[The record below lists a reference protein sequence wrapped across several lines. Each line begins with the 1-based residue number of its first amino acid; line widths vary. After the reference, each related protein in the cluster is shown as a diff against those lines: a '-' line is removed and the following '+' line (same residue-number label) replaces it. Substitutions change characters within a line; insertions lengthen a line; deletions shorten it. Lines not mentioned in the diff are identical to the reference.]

1 MRRKKALKLR
11 HKIVKETLNHKGPYL
26 TNRRAID
33 LWFRYI
39 NRAVFNNE
47 LPDFDKIIIKKWLK
61 QAMGQVCA
69 YPDKDPKRF
78 ELEMLR
84 KYNTK
89 RDFIETLAHE
99 MIHLYQFAL
108 KKDTGNHNR
117 IFYSFRPRFKF
128 IGEKYA
134 DCSG

>member
-47 LPDFDKIIIKKWLK
+47 LPNFDKIIIKKWLK
-61 QAMGQVCA
+61 RAMGQVCA

-84 KYNTK
+84 KFNSK

-108 KKDTGNHNR
+108 KKDTGNHNSM
-117 IFYSFRPRFKF
+117 FYSFRSRFKF
-128 IGEKYA
+128 IGLGL
-134 DCSG
+134 SQ

>member
-1 MRRKKALKLR
+1 MRRKRAIKLR
-11 HKIVKETLNHKGPYL
+11 RKIKAETLNDRGPYL

-39 NRAVFNNE
+39 NRAVFDNQ

-61 QAMGQVCA
+61 KAMGQVCA
-69 YPDKDPKRF
+69 YPDKNPKRF
-78 ELEMLR
+78 ELEMLK
-84 KYNTK
+84 KYHSK

-108 KKDTGNHNR
+108 KERHR
-117 IFYSFRPRFKF
+117 LSQQYVL
-128 IGEKYA
+128 
-134 DCSG
+134 

>member
-47 LPDFDKIIIKKWLK
+47 LPNFDKIIIKKWLK
-61 QAMGQVCA
+61 RAVGQVCA

-84 KYNTK
+84 KYNSK
-89 RDFIETLAHE
+89 KDFIETLAHE

-108 KKDTGNHNR
+108 KKDTGNHNS

-128 IGEKYA
+128 IGLGL
-134 DCSG
+134 SL

>member
-47 LPDFDKIIIKKWLK
+47 LPNFDKIIIKKWLK

-89 RDFIETLAHE
+89 KDFIETLAHE

-108 KKDTGNHNR
+108 KKDTGNHNS

-128 IGEKYA
+128 IGLGL
-134 DCSG
+134 SL

>member
-33 LWFRYI
+33 IWFRYI

-47 LPDFDKIIIKKWLK
+47 LPDFDKIIIKKWMK

-89 RDFIETLAHE
+89 KDFIETLAHE

-128 IGEKYA
+128 IGLGL
-134 DCSG
+134 SL

>member
-11 HKIVKETLNHKGPYL
+11 HKIVKETLNHNGPYL

-47 LPDFDKIIIKKWLK
+47 LPNFDKIIIKKWLK

-128 IGEKYA
+128 IGLGL
-134 DCSG
+134 SL

>member
-1 MRRKKALKLR
+1 MRRKRALKLR
-11 HKIVKETLNHKGPYL
+11 RKIQVETLNNRGPYL
-26 TNRRAID
+26 TSRRAID

-39 NRAVFNNE
+39 NGAVFDNQ
-47 LPDFDKIIIKKWLK
+47 LPNFDKIIIKKWLK

-69 YPDKDPKRF
+69 YPDKNPNRF
-78 ELEMLR
+78 ELEMLK

-99 MIHLYQFAL
+99 MIHLYQMGL
-108 KKDTGNHNR
+108 KKDSGNHNS

-128 IGEKYA
+128 IGLGL
-134 DCSG
+134 SL

>member
-47 LPDFDKIIIKKWLK
+47 LPNFDKIIIKKWLK
-61 QAMGQVCA
+61 KAMGQVCA
-69 YPDKDPKRF
+69 YPDRDPKRF

-89 RDFIETLAHE
+89 KEFIETLAHE

-108 KKDTGNHNR
+108 KKDTGNHNS

-128 IGEKYA
+128 IGLGL
-134 DCSG
+134 SL

>member
-11 HKIVKETLNHKGPYL
+11 HKIVRETLVHKGPYV

-47 LPDFDKIIIKKWLK
+47 LPVFDKIIIKKWLK

-69 YPDKDPKRF
+69 YPDRNPKRF

-117 IFYSFRPRFKF
+117 IFYSFRPKFKF
-128 IGEKYA
+128 IGLGL
-134 DCSG
+134 SL

>member
-11 HKIVKETLNHKGPYL
+11 RKIVKETLGHKGPYL

-47 LPDFDKIIIKKWLK
+47 LPNFNKIIIKKWLK
-61 QAMGQVCA
+61 RAMGQVCA
-69 YPDKDPKRF
+69 YPDRNPKRF

-108 KKDTGNHNR
+108 KKDTGNHNS

-128 IGEKYA
+128 IGLGL
-134 DCSG
+134 SL

>member
-89 RDFIETLAHE
+89 KDFIETLAHE

-128 IGEKYA
+128 IGLGL
-134 DCSG
+134 SL

>member
-11 HKIVKETLNHKGPYL
+11 HKIVKETLNHRGPYL

-47 LPDFDKIIIKKWLK
+47 LPNFDKIIIKKWLK
-61 QAMGQVCA
+61 KAMGQVCA
-69 YPDKDPKRF
+69 YPDRDPKRF

-89 RDFIETLAHE
+89 KDFIETLAHE

-108 KKDTGNHNR
+108 KKDTGNHNS

-128 IGEKYA
+128 IGLGL
-134 DCSG
+134 SL

>member
-11 HKIVKETLNHKGPYL
+11 HKIVKETLDHKGPYL
-26 TNRRAID
+26 TNRRAIH

-39 NRAVFNNE
+39 NRAVFNNQ
-47 LPDFDKIIIKKWLK
+47 LPNFDKIIIKKWLK

-69 YPDKDPKRF
+69 YPDKNPTRF
-78 ELEMLR
+78 ELEMVR
-84 KYNTK
+84 KYQTK
-89 RDFIETLAHE
+89 KDFIETLAHE

-108 KKDTGNHNR
+108 KNDTGNHNS

-128 IGEKYA
+128 IGLGL
-134 DCSG
+134 SL

>member
-11 HKIVKETLNHKGPYL
+11 RKIVKETLSHKGPYL

-47 LPDFDKIIIKKWLK
+47 LPNFDKIIIKKWLK

-69 YPDKDPKRF
+69 YPDRNPTRF

-84 KYNTK
+84 KYHTK

-108 KKDTGNHNR
+108 KKDTGNHNS

-128 IGEKYA
+128 IGLGL
-134 DCSG
+134 SL

>member
-89 RDFIETLAHE
+89 KDFIETLAHE

-108 KKDTGNHNR
+108 KKDTGNHNS

-128 IGEKYA
+128 IGLGL
-134 DCSG
+134 SL

>member
-47 LPDFDKIIIKKWLK
+47 LPNFDKIIIKKLLK
-61 QAMGQVCA
+61 RAMGQVCA

-84 KYNTK
+84 KYNSK

-108 KKDTGNHNR
+108 KKDTGNHNSM
-117 IFYSFRPRFKF
+117 FYSFRSRFKF
-128 IGEKYA
+128 IGLGL
-134 DCSG
+134 SQ

>member
-11 HKIVKETLNHKGPYL
+11 RKIVEETLNHKGPYI
-26 TNRRAID
+26 TSRRAID

-39 NRAVFNNE
+39 NKAVFNNE
-47 LPDFDKIIIKKWLK
+47 LPNFHKITIKKWLK
-61 QAMGQVCA
+61 RAMGQVCA
-69 YPDKDPKRF
+69 YPDRNPTRF

-84 KYNTK
+84 KYHTK

-108 KKDTGNHNR
+108 KKDTGNHNS

-128 IGEKYA
+128 IGLGL
-134 DCSG
+134 SL

>member
-11 HKIVKETLNHKGPYL
+11 HKIVKETLDHRGPYL

-47 LPDFDKIIIKKWLK
+47 LPNFDKIIIKKWLK
-61 QAMGQVCA
+61 KAMGQVCA
-69 YPDKDPKRF
+69 YPDRDPKRF

-89 RDFIETLAHE
+89 KDFIETLAHE

-108 KKDTGNHNR
+108 KKDTGNHNS

-128 IGEKYA
+128 IGLGL
-134 DCSG
+134 SL

>member
-1 MRRKKALKLR
+1 MRRKRALKLR
-11 HKIVKETLNHKGPYL
+11 RKIQVETLSHKVTYV
-26 TNRRAID
+26 TSRRAID

-47 LPDFDKIIIKKWLK
+47 LPNFDNIVIKKWLK

-69 YPDKDPKRF
+69 YPDRNPRRF

-84 KYNTK
+84 KYRTK

-108 KKDTGNHNR
+108 KKDTGNHNS

-128 IGEKYA
+128 IGLGL
-134 DCSG
+134 SL

>member
-1 MRRKKALKLR
+1 MRRKRAIKLR
-11 HKIVKETLNHKGPYL
+11 RKIQVETLNDRGPYL
-26 TNRRAID
+26 TSRRAID

-39 NRAVFNNE
+39 NRAVFDNH

-69 YPDKDPKRF
+69 YPDINPTRF
-78 ELEMLR
+78 ELEMLK
-84 KYNTK
+84 KYKTK

-99 MIHLYQFAL
+99 MIHLYQMKL
-108 KKDTGNHNR
+108 KKDTGNHNS

-128 IGEKYA
+128 IGLGL
-134 DCSG
+134 SL

>member
-1 MRRKKALKLR
+1 MRRKRAIKLR
-11 HKIVKETLNHKGPYL
+11 RKIQVETLNDRGPYL

-39 NRAVFNNE
+39 NRAVFDNR

-69 YPDKDPKRF
+69 YPYINPTRF
-78 ELEMLR
+78 ELEMLK
-84 KYNTK
+84 KYKTK

-99 MIHLYQFAL
+99 MIHLYQMSV
-108 KKDTGNHNR
+108 KNNSGNHNSM
-117 IFYSFRPRFKF
+117 FYSFKPRFKF
-128 IGEKYA
+128 IGLALER
-134 DCSG
+134 

>member
-11 HKIVKETLNHKGPYL
+11 HKIVKETLNHRGPYL

-47 LPDFDKIIIKKWLK
+47 LPNFDKIIIKKWLK
-61 QAMGQVCA
+61 KAMGQVCA
-69 YPDKDPKRF
+69 YPDRDPKRF

-89 RDFIETLAHE
+89 KEFIETLAHE

-108 KKDTGNHNR
+108 KKDTGNHNS

-128 IGEKYA
+128 IGLGL
-134 DCSG
+134 SL

>member
-11 HKIVKETLNHKGPYL
+11 HKIERETLGHKGPYL
-26 TNRRAID
+26 TSRRAINR
-33 LWFRYI
+33 WFRYI

-47 LPDFDKIIIKKWLK
+47 LPKFDNIIIKKWLK
-61 QAMGQVCA
+61 RAMGQVCA
-69 YPDKDPKRF
+69 YPDRNPKRF

-84 KYNTK
+84 KYHTK

-108 KKDTGNHNR
+108 KKDTGNHNST
-117 IFYSFRPRFKF
+117 FYSFRPRFKF
-128 IGEKYA
+128 IGLGL
-134 DCSG
+134 SQ

>member
-11 HKIVKETLNHKGPYL
+11 HKIVKETLNHRGPYL

-47 LPDFDKIIIKKWLK
+47 LPNFDKIIIKKWLK
-61 QAMGQVCA
+61 KAMGQVCA
-69 YPDKDPKRF
+69 YPDRDPKRF

-89 RDFIETLAHE
+89 KDFIETLAHE
-99 MIHLYQFAL
+99 MIHLYQFTL
-108 KKDTGNHNR
+108 KKDTGNHNS

-128 IGEKYA
+128 IGLGL
-134 DCSG
+134 SL

>member
-61 QAMGQVCA
+61 RAMGQVCA

-89 RDFIETLAHE
+89 KDFIETLAHE

-108 KKDTGNHNR
+108 KKDTGNHNS

-128 IGEKYA
+128 IGLGL
-134 DCSG
+134 SL